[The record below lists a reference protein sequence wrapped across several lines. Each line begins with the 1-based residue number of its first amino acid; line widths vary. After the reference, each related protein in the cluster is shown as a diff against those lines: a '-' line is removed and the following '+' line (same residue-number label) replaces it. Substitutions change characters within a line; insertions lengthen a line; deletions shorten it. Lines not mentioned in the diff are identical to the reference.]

1 MGCHFPVASHY
12 TYVMSIYYTMRY
24 DIGKCTTHTY
34 VENPL
39 QSDPH
44 IHIYMYIYYNIYYT
58 HTRINQRKT
67 RRYEAS
73 VRGQLVWCR
82 RTLGS
87 RQWLPTRCWGVGVS
101 TMKIDGKTS
110 RWSGFRRT
118 TCFGCGIE
126 LKKKCRARNTSTIWL
141 GYFFRSLQDGI

>member
-44 IHIYMYIYYNIYYT
+44 IHIYIYCEMNSCPFPFTCRYT
-58 HTRINQRKT
+58 IMPMHSHVHGNNHDRPPD
-67 RRYEAS
+67 
-73 VRGQLVWCR
+73 
-82 RTLGS
+82 TLG
-87 RQWLPTRCWGVGVS
+87 
-101 TMKIDGKTS
+101 
-110 RWSGFRRT
+110 
-118 TCFGCGIE
+118 
-126 LKKKCRARNTSTIWL
+126 
-141 GYFFRSLQDGI
+141 